1 MMSKVAANAKFFL
14 LTMFLSAGL
23 VLQTARAQQDSAAA
37 SEQAAESGAAAIEAA
52 QEDTAQ
58 LEREDRED
66 REDQEELDEPEES
79 EEPAEPEESEA
90 RFVPTE
96 EISQDLGVA
105 FPVDI

>member
-1 MMSKVAANAKFFL
+1 MMSKVAANTKFFL
-14 LTMFLSAGL
+14 LTMFLTTALAS
-23 VLQTARAQQDSAAA
+23 QTARAQQDSAPV
-37 SEQAAESGAAAIEAA
+37 SEQEAENGAAATEAA
-52 QEDTAQ
+52 LEDTAQ
-58 LEREDRED
+58 LEREE

-79 EEPAEPEESEA
+79 EESEELEESEA

>member
-1 MMSKVAANAKFFL
+1 MMSKVAANAKFFVF
-14 LTMFLSAGL
+14 TMFLTAAL
-23 VLQTARAQQDSAAA
+23 VMQTVRAQQDSAAA
-37 SEQAAESGAAAIEAA
+37 SEQEAAIEVA

-58 LEREDRED
+58 LE
-66 REDQEELDEPEES
+66 LDEPEES
-79 EEPAEPEESEA
+79 EGSEEPEESEA

>member
-14 LTMFLSAGL
+14 LTMFLTAAL
-23 VLQTARAQQDSAAA
+23 ALQTARAQQNSAPV
-37 SEQAAESGAAAIEAA
+37 SEQEAENGAAAIEAA
-52 QEDTAQ
+52 QEDTTQ
-58 LEREDRED
+58 LEREDRE
-66 REDQEELDEPEES
+66 ELD
-79 EEPAEPEESEA
+79 EPEESEA

>member
-1 MMSKVAANAKFFL
+1 
-14 LTMFLSAGL
+14 MFLTAAL
-23 VLQTARAQQDSAAA
+23 VMQTVRAQQDSAAA
-37 SEQAAESGAAAIEAA
+37 SEQEAAIEVA

-58 LEREDRED
+58 LE
-66 REDQEELDEPEES
+66 LDEPEES
-79 EEPAEPEESEA
+79 EGSEEPEESEA

>member
-1 MMSKVAANAKFFL
+1 MMSKVAANTKFFL
-14 LTMFLSAGL
+14 LTMFLTTALAS
-23 VLQTARAQQDSAAA
+23 QTARAQQDSVLV
-37 SEQAAESGAAAIEAA
+37 SEQEAENGATAIEAA

-58 LEREDRED
+58 LERED

-79 EEPAEPEESEA
+79 EEPAEPEESEE

>member
-1 MMSKVAANAKFFL
+1 MSKVAANAKFFL
-14 LTMFLSAGL
+14 LTMFLTAAL
-23 VLQTARAQQDSAAA
+23 VLQNARAQQDSAAA
-37 SEQAAESGAAAIEAA
+37 SEQEAETGAAAIEAA

-66 REDQEELDEPEES
+66 QEELEEPEES

>member
-1 MMSKVAANAKFFL
+1 MMSKVAVNAKFFL
-14 LTMFLSAGL
+14 LTMFLTAAL

-37 SEQAAESGAAAIEAA
+37 SEQEAETGAAAIEAA

-66 REDQEELDEPEES
+66 QEELDEPEES
-79 EEPAEPEESEA
+79 EESEQPEESEA

>member
-1 MMSKVAANAKFFL
+1 MMSKVAANTKFFL
-14 LTMFLSAGL
+14 LTMFLTTALAS
-23 VLQTARAQQDSAAA
+23 QTARAQQDSVPV
-37 SEQAAESGAAAIEAA
+37 SEQEAENGAAAIEAA

-66 REDQEELDEPEES
+66 QEELDEPEES
-79 EEPAEPEESEA
+79 EESEELEESEA

>member
-1 MMSKVAANAKFFL
+1 MMSKGAANGKFFL
-14 LTMFLSAGL
+14 FTMFLTAAL
-23 VLQTARAQQDSAAA
+23 VMQTVRAQQDSAAA
-37 SEQAAESGAAAIEAA
+37 SEQEAAIEAA

-58 LEREDRED
+58 LE
-66 REDQEELDEPEES
+66 LDEPEES
-79 EEPAEPEESEA
+79 EGSEEPEESEA

>member
-1 MMSKVAANAKFFL
+1 MMIKVAANAKFFL
-14 LTMFLSAGL
+14 FTMFLTAGL

-37 SEQAAESGAAAIEAA
+37 SEQAAENGAAAIEAA

-66 REDQEELDEPEES
+66 QEELDEPEES
-79 EEPAEPEESEA
+79 EESEELEESEA

>member
-1 MMSKVAANAKFFL
+1 MSKVAVNAKFFL
-14 LTMFLSAGL
+14 LTMFLTAGL

-37 SEQAAESGAAAIEAA
+37 SEQEAETGAAAIEAA
-52 QEDTAQ
+52 QEATAQ
-58 LEREDRED
+58 LERED

-79 EEPAEPEESEA
+79 EESEQPEESEA

>member
-1 MMSKVAANAKFFL
+1 MSKLAANAKFSL
-14 LTMFLSAGL
+14 LTMFLTTAL
-23 VLQTARAQQDSAAA
+23 VMQTARAQQDSAAA
-37 SEQAAESGAAAIEAA
+37 SEQEAAIEVA

-58 LEREDRED
+58 LE
-66 REDQEELDEPEES
+66 LD
-79 EEPAEPEESEA
+79 EPEESEA

>member
-1 MMSKVAANAKFFL
+1 MISDAAANDIYSLPL
-14 LTMFLSAGL
+14 LDLTAAL

-37 SEQAAESGAAAIEAA
+37 SEQAAENGPAAIEAA

-66 REDQEELDEPEES
+66 QEELDEPEES
-79 EEPAEPEESEA
+79 EESEELEESEA

>member
-14 LTMFLSAGL
+14 FTMFLAAAL
-23 VLQTARAQQDSAAA
+23 VMQTVRAQQDSAAA
-37 SEQAAESGAAAIEAA
+37 SEQEAAIEVA

-58 LEREDRED
+58 LERED